1 MNADAVPLHKI
12 LSFNLQMIIPIFQ
25 REYSWEW
32 EEVSIL
38 WEDILKL
45 YKNVYESNID
55 TTHFLGPIVR
65 VERPNDSV
73 DIERLWLIDGQQ
85 RIITLMVLLAC
96 IRNADP
102 ALKGKIEFGYFF
114 NQEEEGD
121 DYYKLIP
128 SEGDRDNFRAIIDGD
143 GKLNSGKLQDTF
155 NYFTQVIAKSK
166 DLDLEKLRGLI
177 LKKLILVDISV
188 DKNENPYIIFESLNA
203 KGTPLTQ
210 ADLIRNYIFMRIGDE
225 KTQISLYNRY
235 WRQMEISL
243 GKNLEYFFW
252 RYTLK
257 EGTFVKIKR
266 TYANLKSELETQNTL
281 YTEEEL
287 KKLHEYS
294 SFYKKIIEPEKE
306 TNTELRR
313 RLLRHNRWE
322 IGTEYPFLLNIYKDY
337 DKGAVT
343 SEEFCELL
351 DIIESFVIRRL
362 LSAGYHTNKLNQLF
376 IRLYSKLDHDNL
388 IESLKKIL
396 YQDFPDD
403 REFREGIK
411 FYPIYS
417 SGTKKCSMM
426 LETLEYSIQHK
437 EKELKSKLQIEHVM
451 PQAGGESEDLP
462 DSWKNMLGSNY
473 AEIHRKYLHTLGNL
487 TLTGYN
493 QELGQKSFKEKKE
506 IYNSSKIDLNE
517 YFNTIDDWNEEE
529 ILKRSDIIADMA
541 INIWKNINDNRS
553 IDEWVEK

>member
-1 MNADAVPLHKI
+1 
-12 LSFNLQMIIPIFQ
+12 MIIPIFQ

-32 EEVSIL
+32 EEISTL

-45 YKNVYESNID
+45 YRNVYEMGID
-55 TTHFLGPIVR
+55 NTHFLGPIVR
-65 VERPNDSV
+65 VERPHDSV

-96 IRNADP
+96 IRNADTS
-102 ALKGKIEFGYFF
+102 LKGKIEYGYFY
-114 NQEEEGD
+114 NQEEEGE

-128 SEGDRDNFRAIIDGD
+128 SEGDRDNFKVIIDGL
-143 GKLNSGKLQDTF
+143 GKLESGRLKYAFD
-155 NYFTQVIAKSK
+155 YFTNHLQKSN
-166 DLDLEKLRGLI
+166 LDLEKLRGLI
-177 LKKLILVDISV
+177 LKKLILVDITV
-188 DKNENPYIIFESLNA
+188 DKNENPYIIFESLNG

-225 KTQISLYNRY
+225 KTQIDLYHRY
-235 WRQMEISL
+235 WRRMEVSL

-257 EGTFVKIKR
+257 DGTFVKIKR
-266 TYANLKSELETQNTL
+266 TYANLKSELETQSAH

-294 SFYKKIIEPEKE
+294 VFYKKLIEPEE
-306 TNTELRR
+306 ESNNELQK

-322 IGTEYPFLLNIYKDY
+322 IRTEYPFLLNIYKDY
-337 DKGAVT
+337 DEGKVT
-343 SEEFCELL
+343 SEQFCEIL

-362 LSAGYHTNKLNQLF
+362 LSAGYHTNKLNNLF
-376 IRLYSKLDHDNL
+376 IRLYPRLDHENL

-396 YQDFPDD
+396 YPDFPDD
-403 REFREGIK
+403 NEFREGIK
-411 FYPIYS
+411 SYPIYT
-417 SGTKKCSMM
+417 SGAKKCSLM

-437 EKELKSKLQIEHVM
+437 EKELKSDLQLEHVM

-462 DSWKNMLGSNY
+462 NSWKKMLGPNY
-473 AEIHRKYLHTLGNL
+473 ASVHKKYLHTLGNL

-493 QELGQKSFKEKKE
+493 PELGQKSFQEKKE
-506 IYNSSKIDLNE
+506 IYKSSKVDLNE
-517 YFNTIDDWNEEE
+517 YFKTIESWNEAE
-529 ILKRSDIIADMA
+529 ILKRADIIAVMA
-541 INIWKNINDNRS
+541 INIWKNIDDNRS
-553 IDEWVEK
+553 IDEWVNE